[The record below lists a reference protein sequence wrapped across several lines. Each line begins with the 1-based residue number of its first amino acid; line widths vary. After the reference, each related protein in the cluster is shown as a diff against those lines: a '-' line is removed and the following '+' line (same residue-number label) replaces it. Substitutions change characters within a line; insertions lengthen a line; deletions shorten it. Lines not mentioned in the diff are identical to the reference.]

1 MSTYASR
8 LVRAGS
14 ACLVI
19 LLAAGLLPVVAPGAS
34 ALSAQSQYELP
45 RGDGEPYR
53 AHPEAVEAVN
63 KLKSPYCPTML
74 EVCPSP
80 AGAALRDSIADL
92 AEQGWEADRIVEWV
106 VGRHGEEYRAVP
118 PRTAGGFVAWWM
130 PAFGA
135 VMLFLGTLWVLQRIR
150 RDPEEKPA
158 PVSEVSDAD
167 EARLREAMR
176 ELDAEEE
183 ATFF

>member
-1 MSTYASR
+1 MTTSTVQLRRIATS
-8 LVRAGS
+8 LFV
-14 ACLVI
+14 
-19 LLAAGLLPVVAPGAS
+19 LLALIPGA
-34 ALSAQSQYELP
+34 LQAQSQYELP

-92 AEQGWEADRIVEWV
+92 AEEGRDADWIVEWMIA
-106 VGRHGEEYRAVP
+106 RHGEEYRAVP
-118 PRTAGGFVAWWM
+118 PKTAGGFVAWMM

-135 VMLFLGTLWVLQRIR
+135 VMLLFGTIWLLQRMR
-150 RDPEEKPA
+150 GNPEDRPA
-158 PVSEVSDAD
+158 VAAAVSDAD
-167 EARLREAMR
+167 QDRLRAAMR

>member
-1 MSTYASR
+1 MSTHVPR
-8 LVRAGS
+8 LVRIGS
-14 ACLVI
+14 ACFVI
-19 LLAAGLLPVVAPGAS
+19 LLTAGLLPVAAPGAS
-34 ALSAQSQYELP
+34 SLSAQSQYELP
-45 RGDGEPYR
+45 RGEGEPYR

-80 AGAALRDSIADL
+80 GGAALRDSIADL
-92 AEQGWEADRIVEWV
+92 ADEGRDADWIVEWV
-106 VGRHGEEYRAVP
+106 IARHGEEYRAVP
-118 PRTAGGFVAWWM
+118 PKTAGGFVAWWM

-135 VMLFLGTLWVLQRIR
+135 VMLFFATIWVLQRIR

-158 PVSEVSDAD
+158 PVTDVSDVD
-167 EARLREAMR
+167 EARLRAAMR

>member
-1 MSTYASR
+1 MSTHAPR
-8 LVRAGS
+8 IIRIAS

-19 LLAAGLLPVVAPGAS
+19 LLTAGLLPALAPDAS

-45 RGDGEPYR
+45 RGEGEPYR

-80 AGAALRDSIADL
+80 GGAALRDSIADL
-92 AEQGWEADRIVEWV
+92 AEEGWNANRIVEWV
-106 VGRHGEEYRAVP
+106 IDRHGEEYRAVP

-135 VMLFLGTLWVLQRIR
+135 VMLFFATIWVLQRIR
-150 RDPEEKPA
+150 RSPQEKPA
-158 PVSEVSDAD
+158 PVTDVSDED

>member
-1 MSTYASR
+1 MIR
-8 LVRAGS
+8 IGS
-14 ACLVI
+14 VCLVV
-19 LLAAGLLPVVAPGAS
+19 LLSAGLLPVLAPGGS
-34 ALSAQSQYELP
+34 ALAAQSQYELP
-45 RGDGEPYR
+45 RGEGEPYR
-53 AHPEAVEAVN
+53 AHTEAVEAVN

-80 AGAALRDSIADL
+80 GGAALRDSIADL
-92 AEQGWEADRIVEWV
+92 AEQGWEANRIVEWV
-106 VGRHGEEYRAVP
+106 IDRHGEEYRAVP

-135 VMLFLGTLWVLQRIR
+135 VMLLFATIWVLLRIR
-150 RDPEEKPA
+150 RNPEEKPA
-158 PVSEVSDAD
+158 PVTNVSDED
-167 EARLREAMR
+167 EVRLREAMR

>member
-1 MSTYASR
+1 MTRSTVQLRRISAPATL
-8 LVRAGS
+8 LVLFALIP
-14 ACLVI
+14 A
-19 LLAAGLLPVVAPGAS
+19 

-92 AEQGWEADRIVEWV
+92 AEQGR
-106 VGRHGEEYRAVP
+106 
-118 PRTAGGFVAWWM
+118 
-130 PAFGA
+130 
-135 VMLFLGTLWVLQRIR
+135 
-150 RDPEEKPA
+150 
-158 PVSEVSDAD
+158 DAD
-167 EARLREAMR
+167 WIVFLDRQLHRHEKDQLAALREDPTMEQVLSTERLWAFR
-176 ELDAEEE
+176 RRPPAEAEE
-183 ATFF
+183 

>member
-1 MSTYASR
+1 MTRSTVQLRRISAPATL
-8 LVRAGS
+8 LVLFA
-14 ACLVI
+14 LI
-19 LLAAGLLPVVAPGAS
+19 PAALG
-34 ALSAQSQYELP
+34 AQSQYELP

-92 AEQGWEADRIVEWV
+92 AEQGRDADWIVEWMV
-106 VGRHGEEYRAVP
+106 ARHGEEYRAVP
-118 PRTAGGFVAWWM
+118 PKTAGGFIAWTM

-135 VMLFLGTLWVLQRIR
+135 VMLLFGTIWLLQRMR
-150 RDPEEKPA
+150 GT
-158 PVSEVSDAD
+158 PVERPDTPVAVSDAD
-167 EARLREAMR
+167 EEMLRTAMR